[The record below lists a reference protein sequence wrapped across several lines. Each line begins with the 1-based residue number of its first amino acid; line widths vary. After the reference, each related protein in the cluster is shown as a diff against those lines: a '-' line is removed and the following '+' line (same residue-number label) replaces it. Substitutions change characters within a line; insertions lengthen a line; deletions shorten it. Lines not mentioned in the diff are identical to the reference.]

1 MRTSSSGSLLS
12 APVYSCLLREGLAL
26 RCCHGTVPK
35 MEWEGVWASQYPSN
49 DGKDGRVDLIRL
61 DKDRTGKI
69 IATKLTGTRL
79 PRMLGSWRYS
89 RHTRGH
95 VASAGNRF
103 VPAGKVSFEAILHK
117 NGMMGRGRALLACDG
132 FVDPRWVAGE
142 FHADSADTFSFHW
155 CASRWQHVV
164 CACLCATTC
173 PRVCMHYVHKSRH
186 AFWDQD

>member
-1 MRTSSSGSLLS
+1 
-12 APVYSCLLREGLAL
+12 
-26 RCCHGTVPK
+26 
-35 MEWEGVWASQYPSN
+35 VWASQYPSN

-69 IATKLTGTRL
+69 IATKLTGAQLLRL
-79 PRMLGSWRYS
+79 PSPVADRTREE
-89 RHTRGH
+89 TRGPRI
-95 VASAGNRF
+95 ASAGNRF

-155 CASRWQHVV
+155 CASPGGRTSRVLALVLSAADACAHVQHSHTEEG
-164 CACLCATTC
+164 C
-173 PRVCMHYVHKSRH
+173 R
-186 AFWDQD
+186 DQD